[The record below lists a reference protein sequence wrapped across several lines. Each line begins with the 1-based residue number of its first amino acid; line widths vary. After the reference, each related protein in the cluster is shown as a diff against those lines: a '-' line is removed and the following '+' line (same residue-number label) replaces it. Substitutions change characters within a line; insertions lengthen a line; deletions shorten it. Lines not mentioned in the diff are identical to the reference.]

1 MVVGGGVFVRL
12 VVAGGV
18 YGWPLLG
25 LWWPKDIV
33 RFVVGFFFCFLFY
46 VAPNTVKYSEKKPFS
61 LKLFTFENIL
71 HWEYFTMKRSL

>member
-33 RFVVGFFFCFLFY
+33 RFVVGFFFFVFCFTLH
-46 VAPNTVKYSEKKPFS
+46 K
-61 LKLFTFENIL
+61 IL
-71 HWEYFTMKRSL
+71 